1 MKIQRN
7 AYLLTTNPKSERT
20 IFSKN
25 LLGKIGFNVIIFL
38 AIKHHCKVT
47 SNKISMKAIYKT
59 ICNDNTCEWNYVFED
74 DIDLL
79 DKISLSEI
87 IEYEKISDKIIY
99 LGLCSNDP
107 MLIKTK
113 YTINKYPVYKTFGN
127 THGLHAIGLSR
138 SGCKE
143 LLDFST
149 TNDHKYM
156 DCILGKFIKNNHA
169 NIIRYDL
176 ESYISGH
183 RGIFFQNRRKFPTTI

>member
-1 MKIQRN
+1 MTLSVSDIRIST
-7 AYLLTTNPKSERT
+7 LLNRDP
-20 IFSKN
+20 F
-25 LLGKIGFNVIIFL
+25 
-38 AIKHHCKVT
+38 VT
-47 SNKISMKAIYKT
+47 ALT
-59 ICNDNTCEWNYVFED
+59 PEICVF
-74 DIDLL
+74 
-79 DKISLSEI
+79 
-87 IEYEKISDKIIY
+87 YQ
-99 LGLCSNDP
+99 
-107 MLIKTK
+107 K